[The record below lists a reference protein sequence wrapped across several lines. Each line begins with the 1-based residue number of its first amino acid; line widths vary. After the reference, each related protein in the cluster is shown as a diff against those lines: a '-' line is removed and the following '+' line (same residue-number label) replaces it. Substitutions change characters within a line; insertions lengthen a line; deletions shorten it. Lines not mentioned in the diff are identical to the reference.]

1 MELEA
6 YGKVS
11 PGGELAEFNAIFDA
25 NYRLL
30 RLKQTGRNVEG
41 CYDWDNGRLDG
52 DTDGRVIR
60 FEWREDG
67 PQIGTTILVL
77 TADAQYLNGLYYEA
91 GRLRGVWKGSVV
103 TDDREPKCEVGNANQ
118 VTAALSRGGSATLYG
133 IRFDLDSDIL
143 RPDSENTLSGLKDA
157 LDEESLWRIS
167 IEGHTDSQGSE
178 PYNLD
183 LSARRAAAVKVWL
196 IENGIDAGRME
207 VVGKGESEPQAD
219 NDTPQGRSL
228 NRRVVVRII
237 P

>member
-1 MELEA
+1 M
-6 YGKVS
+6 
-11 PGGELAEFNAIFDA
+11 
-25 NYRLL
+25 
-30 RLKQTGRNVEG
+30 
-41 CYDWDNGRLDG
+41 
-52 DTDGRVIR
+52 
-60 FEWREDG
+60 
-67 PQIGTTILVL
+67 
-77 TADAQYLNGLYYEA
+77 
-91 GRLRGVWKGSVV
+91 
-103 TDDREPKCEVGNANQ
+103 
-118 VTAALSRGGSATLYG
+118 TAALSRGGSATLYG
-133 IRFDLDSDIL
+133 IWFGLDSDIL

-157 LDEESLWRIS
+157 LDEESLWSIS